1 MGPSPSGSEVPQLC
15 LGDPGPGPTGARAI
29 HHDRDGGLNCEHRQ
43 RQLACFLDF
52 KLKDLPV
59 NVDSDGPEASWHVR
73 RRLGAAV
80 GKTTSGLRVSPLTGC
95 FVADALPRTVRD
107 SPI

>member
-1 MGPSPSGSEVPQLC
+1 MPGGPR
-15 LGDPGPGPTGARAI
+15 PGADGARAI
-29 HHDRDGGLNCEHRQ
+29 HYDRDGGLNCQCEHRQ
-43 RQLACFLDF
+43 RQLACFLNF

-59 NVDSDGPEASWHVR
+59 NADSDGPGASWHVR

-95 FVADALPRTVRD
+95 FVADALPGTVRD